1 MGALVANAIV
11 AGLGV
16 GSLYGIIAMGYTLIL
31 GASGVFNFAQG
42 SAVMG
47 GALVSYGLGTYKHWP
62 VLIVLAIV
70 MATGALIG
78 LVSHTI
84 AVLPLT
90 FRSGVSN
97 LTFGTFLSTLGLGL
111 AFNSI
116 VSITFGDGTIEPVK
130 FYVSTNPIHLAG
142 ADIRPIYLVMICTT
156 LAIALLF
163 EYISRMTSTGLVMRA
178 VFNDIEGAALAG
190 ISITSAVRRV
200 FVIGCLLAALAG
212 FLVAPL
218 SFAQTE
224 IANQYAFY
232 GFAAMAVGGY
242 GSFLGAIIGGLFVGL
257 VSEVPLV
264 WVSNEWSGALIYAA
278 LLLVLLARPQGLFGS
293 GGSAFG
299 AAAIREV

>member
-16 GSLYGIIAMGYTLIL
+16 GSIYGIIAMGYTLIL

-42 SAVMG
+42 SAVMA
-47 GALVSYGLGTYKHWP
+47 GALVSFGLGTQLHYP
-62 VLIVLAIV
+62 VLVVVGIV
-70 MATGALIG
+70 MATGGVVG

-90 FRSGVSN
+90 HRTGISS

-116 VSITFGDGTIEPVK
+116 VSLTFGDGTIEPVN
-130 FYVSTNPIHLAG
+130 FYVSTTSIRVFGL
-142 ADIRPIYLVMICTT
+142 DIRPIYLVMMGVTAA
-156 LAIALLF
+156 LAIIF
-163 EYISRMTSTGLVMRA
+163 EYISRATPTGLVMRA
-178 VFNDIEGAALAG
+178 VFNDIEGAAIAG

-200 FVIGCLLAALAG
+200 FVVGCMLAALAG
-212 FLVAPL
+212 FLVAPI
-218 SFAQTE
+218 SFAQTG

-232 GFAAMAVGGY
+232 GFAAMAIGGY
-242 GSFLGAIIGGLFVGL
+242 GSFVGAILGGLLVGL
-257 VSEVPLV
+257 VGEVPV
-264 WVSNEWSGALIYAA
+264 IWINPNWSGALIYAA
-278 LLLVLLARPQGLFGS
+278 LLVILLARPQGIFGS

>member
-1 MGALVANAIV
+1 
-11 AGLGV
+11 
-16 GSLYGIIAMGYTLIL
+16 MGYTLIL

-47 GALVSYGLGTYKHWP
+47 GALVSFGLGTTLHYN
-62 VLIVLAIV
+62 VLIVVGIV

-90 FRSGVSN
+90 YRTGVTN

-116 VSITFGDGTIEPVK
+116 VSLTFGDATIDPVK
-130 FYVSTNPIHLAG
+130 FYVTTNPIHVAG
-142 ADIRPIYLVMICTT
+142 LDIRPIYLVMIGVTAF
-156 LAIALLF
+156 LAIAF
-163 EYISRMTSTGLVMRA
+163 EWISRGTPTGLVMRA

-200 FVIGCLLAALAG
+200 FVVGCLLAALAG
-212 FLVAPL
+212 FLVAPI
-218 SFAQTE
+218 SFAQTG

-242 GSFLGAIIGGLFVGL
+242 GSFVGAILGGLLVGL
-257 VSEVPLV
+257 VGEVPSI
-264 WVSNEWSGALIYAA
+264 WISPEWSGTLIYAA
-278 LLLVLLARPQGLFGS
+278 LLVVLLARPQGIFGS

>member
-1 MGALVANAIV
+1 VGALVANAIV

-16 GSLYGIIAMGYTLIL
+16 GSIYGIIAMGYTLIL

-42 SAVMG
+42 SAVMA
-47 GALVSYGLGTYKHWP
+47 GALVSFGLGTQLHYP
-62 VLIVLAIV
+62 VLVVVGIV
-70 MATGALIG
+70 MATGGVVG

-90 FRSGVSN
+90 HRTGISS

-116 VSITFGDGTIEPVK
+116 VSLTFGDGTIEPVN
-130 FYVSTNPIHLAG
+130 FYVSTTSIRVFGL
-142 ADIRPIYLVMICTT
+142 DIRPIYLVMMGVTAA
-156 LAIALLF
+156 LAIIF
-163 EYISRMTSTGLVMRA
+163 EYISRATPTGLVMRA
-178 VFNDIEGAALAG
+178 VFNDIEGAAIAG

-200 FVIGCLLAALAG
+200 FVVGCMLAALAG
-212 FLVAPL
+212 FLVAPI
-218 SFAQTE
+218 SFAQTG

-232 GFAAMAVGGY
+232 GFAAMAIGGY
-242 GSFLGAIIGGLFVGL
+242 GSFVGAILGGLLVGL
-257 VSEVPLV
+257 VGEVPV
-264 WVSNEWSGALIYAA
+264 IWINPNWSGALIYAA
-278 LLLVLLARPQGLFGS
+278 LLVILLARPQGIFGS